1 VDDTDIPPT
10 GDAEVPVEE
19 ALGRRLVA
27 AGKLQPAGLE
37 RAQRVAQNGPALH
50 LVLTRLGLVTEGDM
64 AEALAAEL
72 DLPLAAPSD
81 YPDLPLIEGSAR
93 FLKESRLTPLA
104 DSPEALVLAMADPL
118 DTYALHA
125 VELLA
130 NKPVTPWVGLP
141 ADIEAAIE
149 RAYGSGRSSID
160 EISDQAIGKGDEI
173 TEADVERLRDLASEA
188 PVIRLVN
195 LLITRAVERRASD
208 VHIEPFENQLRVR
221 YRIDGVLQAVDSPPS
236 QLRAAVISRVK
247 LMAKLNIAERRLP
260 QDGRIKLAVRGKEID
275 LRVSTLPTMH
285 GESVVLRVLDR
296 GSVELDFAK
305 LGFHGSGLDAY
316 FEALDRPNGIVL
328 VTGPTGSGKTTTLYA
343 SLARLNT
350 PEKNILTV
358 EDPIEYELEG
368 LNQIQV
374 KPQIG
379 LTFAHVLRSM
389 LRQDPDIIM
398 VGEIRDLETA
408 EIAVQAALTGHLV
421 LSTLHTN
428 SAAGTVTRLLDM
440 GVEDYLLTATVNGIA
455 AQRLVR
461 TLCLECREPYRA
473 LPELVDQLRL
483 ERFAA
488 GESVTLYRARG
499 CEACAGTGYRG
510 RSSILEMLSMSDTIR
525 GLVLRRTEAADVQKA
540 AIGEGMRTMYE
551 DGLGKALAGH
561 TTIEEVVRVTR
572 EV

>member
-1 VDDTDIPPT
+1 VDDTDIPT
-10 GDAEVPVEE
+10 TAEAEEPVEE

-27 AGKLQPAGLE
+27 AGKLQAAGLE
-37 RAQRVAQNGPALH
+37 RARRVAQNGPALH
-50 LVLTRLGLVTEGDM
+50 LVLTRLGLVTEVDM

-72 DLPLAAPSD
+72 DLPLAGAAD
-81 YPDLPLIEGSAR
+81 YPDQPLIEGSAR
-93 FLKESRLTPLA
+93 FLKESRLMPLA

-118 DTYALHA
+118 DAYALHA

-130 NKPVTPWVGLP
+130 NKRVTPWVGLP

-149 RAYGSGRSSID
+149 RAYGTGRSSIA
-160 EISDQAIGKGDEI
+160 EISDQAVGEVDEVA
-173 TEADVERLRDLASEA
+173 EEDVERLRDLASEA

-236 QLRAAVISRVK
+236 QLRAAIISRVK

-275 LRVSTLPTMH
+275 LRVSTLATMH

-305 LGFHGSGLDAY
+305 LGFHGPGLEAY
-316 FEALDRPNGIVL
+316 LEALERPNGIVL

-368 LNQIQV
+368 VNQIQV

-398 VGEIRDLETA
+398 VGEIRDIETA
-408 EIAVQAALTGHLV
+408 EISVQAALTGHLV

-440 GVEDYLLTATVNGIA
+440 GVEDYLLTATINGIA

-461 TLCLECREPYRA
+461 TLCPECREPYRA

-488 GESVTLYRARG
+488 GESVTLYRAKG

-510 RSSILEMLSMSDTIR
+510 RSSILETLSMTDTIR
-525 GLVLRRTEAADVQKA
+525 GLVLRRAEAGDIQKA
-540 AIGEGMRTMYE
+540 AVGEGMRTMYE
-551 DGLGKALAGH
+551 DGLGKAVAGH